1 MSLVFSNRLQK
12 TGTADKPKLKKVHIP
27 WFGAVNFMY
36 NWRTVRSQV
45 FFESKLDSKKAEV
58 C

>member
-36 NWRTVRSQV
+36 NWRTV
-45 FFESKLDSKKAEV
+45 FFESKLDSKKAV